1 MGVNRHAYLE
11 RSAAYVLRCMQ
22 EIPKQVHSKV
32 RDCPPCC
39 FSFQVYQHPATET
52 TQSVLKP
59 QAHPVLLPNTTQAG
73 SFHLKTPRIGALSSL
88 MSKVSVSQ

>member
-11 RSAAYVLRCMQ
+11 RSAAYVLRCVQ

-39 FSFQVYQHPATET
+39 FSFQVYKHPAIET

-59 QAHPVLLPNTTQAG
+59 QADPVLLPKTTQVG
-73 SFHLKTPRIGALSSL
+73 RFHLATFLIGALSSQIG
-88 MSKVSVSQ
+88 KVSIFQ